1 MFPGILRK
9 ASLKAKPS
17 FFKKNFFGA
26 KPQIKD
32 PDLAGPQRSNSQIV
46 KSKIPTCREGLLIP
60 EAPDTKAIPLIGA
73 VLVRIAN
80 GVI

>member
-9 ASLKAKPS
+9 ASLEAKPS

-32 PDLAGPQRSNSQIV
+32 PDLAGPLNL
-46 KSKIPTCREGLLIP
+46 GLWHTEHFVP
-60 EAPDTKAIPLIGA
+60 VCVRNRG
-73 VLVRIAN
+73 LVAHRTLCSDLCATDR
-80 GVI
+80 GKMQTQ